1 MHVFNRLTHS
11 KALKKEFSHLK
22 SFYYDLVHE
31 LTVET
36 VLDIAH
42 KRFLFFADLKWK
54 ELVEGTRLGPCEY
67 ASKI

>member
-22 SFYYDLVHE
+22 SFYYELVHE

-42 KRFLFFADLKWK
+42 
-54 ELVEGTRLGPCEY
+54 
-67 ASKI
+67 